1 MNRPDEAAEFERWL
15 DRELPRAVA
24 TELDAP
30 APPPPPLAIPS
41 RSPGRRGIAGV
52 GLRGAA
58 ALVAVALAVVG
69 GAALTTGSANPVSWG
84 HQVVHAVTAGSL
96 ILQRTPGPTPDPP
109 PARSVTRAAGADPQL
124 QQAEGDT
131 GGGTS
136 ADRADQNQGGAKQGH
151 GASPPPDQDQSKGNG
166 HQQGQNRP

>member
-24 TELDAP
+24 TELDQP
-30 APPPPPLAIPS
+30 APPPLAIPS
-41 RSPGRRGIAGV
+41 RSPGRRRIAGF

-84 HQVVHAVTAGSL
+84 HQVVHAVTVGSL
-96 ILQRTPGPTPDPP
+96 ILQRTPAPTPDPAP
-109 PARSVTRAAGADPQL
+109 PARSVTRAAGAEAQS
-124 QQAEGDT
+124 QQSGGDT

-136 ADRADQNQGGAKQGH
+136 ADRGNQGGAKPGH
-151 GASPPPDQDQSKGNG
+151 GDASPPPGQDRSKDNGN
-166 HQQGQNRP
+166 QQGQNKP